1 MPYFADADEV
11 YRYIGGAFRL
21 ADEDPVAGP
30 KLRAAGVTMRVDYT
44 NPSASLTI
52 RLAPSGI
59 EVFEGP
65 SDVKADVS
73 IAMSA
78 DNANKFWRGEYNAT
92 VGMAKGEAKAR
103 GPVGKILK
111 LLPAAKPVFPLYKQL
126 VAEKDAAQS

>member
-11 YRYIGGAFRL
+11 YRYVGGAFRL

-30 KLRAAGVTMRVDYT
+30 KLRAAGVTLRVDYV
-44 NPSASLTI
+44 NPTASLTI
-52 RLAPSGI
+52 RLVPSGI
-59 EVFEGP
+59 EVIEGA
-65 SDVKADVS
+65 SDVKPDVKIS
-73 IAMSA
+73 MSA

-103 GPVGKILK
+103 GPVGKVLK

-126 VAEKDAAQS
+126 VADKDAAQS